1 MNDDNGYDYEADRTS
16 KQVMIE
22 FDRSLLQHFNVSS
35 WNEFVEALVRR
46 ELVPTVWGP
55 GERPPPVGIMF
66 NFRRLKRRH
75 YVLDGID
82 LSLCSLDNA
91 DFEGASL
98 KGAQLGCGRNV
109 CYRNVRMDAGTDF
122 RNIEITG
129 CDFTGAIGL
138 ELALWDGAVYDEGNP
153 PIGLPTEVLSRC
165 KAEPPEPVA
174 PQKPNDPDDDEPLD
188 PCNPVPRAP
197 FNECSL
203 NACACV
209 TISEM
214 PW

>member
-1 MNDDNGYDYEADRTS
+1 MNDEEHDYEADRTA
-16 KQVMIE
+16 KQIMIE
-22 FDRSLLQHFNVSS
+22 FDRSLLQHFNVSA
-35 WNEFVEALVRR
+35 WNEFVEALGRR
-46 ELVPTVWGP
+46 ELIPTVWAP

-66 NFRRLKRRH
+66 NFSRLKRRH
-75 YVLDGID
+75 YILDGID
-82 LSLCSLDNA
+82 LTLCSLDNA

-109 CYRNVRMDAGTDF
+109 CYRGARMDAGTDF
-122 RNIEITG
+122 RNIEITA
-129 CDFTGAIGL
+129 CDFTGGIGL
-138 ELALWDGAVYDEGNP
+138 ELAIWDGAVYDQGNP
-153 PIGLPTEVLSRC
+153 PIGLPPEVLAKC
-165 KAEPPEPVA
+165 KAAPPEPVA
-174 PQKPNDPDDDEPLD
+174 PQITTDPDEPID
-188 PCNPVPRAP
+188 PFNPIPRAP

>member
-1 MNDDNGYDYEADRTS
+1 MNDEEHDYEADRTA

-22 FDRSLLQHFNVSS
+22 FDRSLLSHFNVSS

-46 ELVPTVWGP
+46 ELVPTAWAP
-55 GERPPPVGIMF
+55 GERPPPLGIMF
-66 NFRRLKRRH
+66 HFHRLQRRH
-75 YVLDGID
+75 YILDGID

-109 CYRNVRMDAGTDF
+109 SYRGARMDAGTDF

-129 CDFTGAIGL
+129 CDFTGGIGL
-138 ELALWDGAVYDEGNP
+138 ELALWDGAVYDQSNP
-153 PIGLPTEVLSRC
+153 PIGLPTEVLARC

-174 PQKPNDPDDDEPLD
+174 PPKLNDPDDDEPLD
-188 PCNPVPRAP
+188 PFNPVPRAP
-197 FNECSL
+197 FGECPL
-203 NACACV
+203 RACI